1 MASRSCRKWPFCC
14 GQTCGPGPIGSPHM
28 RAPRA
33 SGGNDRRGFRAQ
45 ISRLLP
51 RHAAGKRRVAVLLA
65 IEIVRDNNDAVL
77 VIVVAELHAT
87 DPKLLSRLPVELGK
101 TRRGRKHG
109 PGVRQAREHLL
120 QGQTQGLDLLL
131 LHPDRVCLPVDDRQE
146 PETAVAWF
154 SDRFDLDPLCV
165 EISTHSFEP
174 PDYGGKTRSAPDTW
188 NSRIIARCAFSE
200 DSTRPV
206 RAGVSRVRDARARG
220 SPYTLPRRRFR
231 IPLGDLHMAETSKIA
246 VPSSG
251 RPATRATE
259 RDENGDPF
267 QVSSDG
273 QAGGKASVTLDTVK
287 SDPEVQAFIRN
298 ANRNLGV
305 IGYTEHGFRHVG
317 LVANI
322 ARNILK
328 RMGFDRRQQELA
340 AIAGY
345 LHDIGNVVS
354 RLDHAR
360 TGALL
365 AHGILRRLGATP
377 EDAAIV
383 MGAIGSHE
391 DEGHIGEPVHA
402 VSAAII
408 LADKADVHRSR
419 VRNPDPTTFDQHD
432 RVNFAA
438 TSSRLRVDPDTKSIT
453 LELEIDTSIAP
464 VMHYFEIFL
473 PRMLMSRRSAEALGY
488 AFHITINDVSV
499 L

>member
-1 MASRSCRKWPFCC
+1 MYVVERPLL
-14 GQTCGPGPIGSPHM
+14 P
-28 RAPRA
+28 
-33 SGGNDRRGFRAQ
+33 
-45 ISRLLP
+45 SRLT
-51 RHAAGKRRVAVLLA
+51 HAADGPRPVHEVLPILLPARGRRVPPGEADMTEA
-65 IEIVRDNNDAVL
+65 PEIV
-77 VIVVAELHAT
+77 
-87 DPKLLSRLPVELGK
+87 
-101 TRRGRKHG
+101 
-109 PGVRQAREHLL
+109 
-120 QGQTQGLDLLL
+120 
-131 LHPDRVCLPVDDRQE
+131 
-146 PETAVAWF
+146 
-154 SDRFDLDPLCV
+154 
-165 EISTHSFEP
+165 
-174 PDYGGKTRSAPDTW
+174 
-188 NSRIIARCAFSE
+188 
-200 DSTRPV
+200 
-206 RAGVSRVRDARARG
+206 
-220 SPYTLPRRRFR
+220 
-231 IPLGDLHMAETSKIA
+231 
-246 VPSSG
+246 VPSSR
-251 RPATRATE
+251 RPARRVTE
-259 RDENGDPF
+259 RDEDGDPF
-267 QVSSDG
+267 QVASDG
-273 QAGGKASVTLDTVK
+273 QATAGRASVALDTVK
-287 SDPEVQAFIRN
+287 ADPEVQAFIRN

-345 LHDIGNVVS
+345 LHDMGNVVS
-354 RLDHAR
+354 RFDHAR

-391 DEGHIGEPVHA
+391 DEGHMGEPVHA
-402 VSAAII
+402 VSAALI

-419 VRNPDPTTFDQHD
+419 VRNPEPTTFDQHD

-438 TSSRLRVDPDTKSIT
+438 TSSRLRVDPDAKSIT

-473 PRMLMSRRSAEALGY
+473 PRMLMSRRAAEALGY

>member
-1 MASRSCRKWPFCC
+1 
-14 GQTCGPGPIGSPHM
+14 
-28 RAPRA
+28 
-33 SGGNDRRGFRAQ
+33 
-45 ISRLLP
+45 
-51 RHAAGKRRVAVLLA
+51 
-65 IEIVRDNNDAVL
+65 
-77 VIVVAELHAT
+77 
-87 DPKLLSRLPVELGK
+87 
-101 TRRGRKHG
+101 
-109 PGVRQAREHLL
+109 
-120 QGQTQGLDLLL
+120 
-131 LHPDRVCLPVDDRQE
+131 
-146 PETAVAWF
+146 
-154 SDRFDLDPLCV
+154 
-165 EISTHSFEP
+165 
-174 PDYGGKTRSAPDTW
+174 
-188 NSRIIARCAFSE
+188 
-200 DSTRPV
+200 
-206 RAGVSRVRDARARG
+206 
-220 SPYTLPRRRFR
+220 
-231 IPLGDLHMAETSKIA
+231 MAETSNIV
-246 VPSSG
+246 VPSSRTTG
-251 RPATRATE
+251 IAAPPCVTKTV
-259 RDENGDPF
+259 DPF
-267 QVSSDG
+267 RASSDG

-287 SDPEVQAFIRN
+287 ADPEVQAFIRN

-340 AIAGY
+340 AIAAY

-354 RLDHAR
+354 RIDHAR

-365 AHGILRRLGATP
+365 AHGILSRLGATP

-402 VSAAII
+402 VSAALI

-432 RVNFAA
+432 RVNYAA
-438 TSSRLRVDPDTKSIT
+438 TSSRLRVDPEAMSIT

-473 PRMLMSRRSAEALGY
+473 PRMLMSRRAAEALGY

>member
-1 MASRSCRKWPFCC
+1 
-14 GQTCGPGPIGSPHM
+14 
-28 RAPRA
+28 
-33 SGGNDRRGFRAQ
+33 
-45 ISRLLP
+45 
-51 RHAAGKRRVAVLLA
+51 
-65 IEIVRDNNDAVL
+65 
-77 VIVVAELHAT
+77 
-87 DPKLLSRLPVELGK
+87 
-101 TRRGRKHG
+101 
-109 PGVRQAREHLL
+109 
-120 QGQTQGLDLLL
+120 
-131 LHPDRVCLPVDDRQE
+131 
-146 PETAVAWF
+146 
-154 SDRFDLDPLCV
+154 
-165 EISTHSFEP
+165 
-174 PDYGGKTRSAPDTW
+174 
-188 NSRIIARCAFSE
+188 
-200 DSTRPV
+200 
-206 RAGVSRVRDARARG
+206 
-220 SPYTLPRRRFR
+220 
-231 IPLGDLHMAETSKIA
+231 MAEAPEIA
-246 VPSSG
+246 VPRS
-251 RPATRATE
+251 RRAASRITQ
-259 RDENGDPF
+259 RDEELDPF

-273 QAGGKASVTLDTVK
+273 QVPGKASVALDTVK
-287 SDPEVQAFIRN
+287 ADPEVQAFIRS
-298 ANRNLGV
+298 ANRNLGA

-354 RLDHAR
+354 RHDHAR

-377 EDAAIV
+377 EDTAIV

-402 VSAAII
+402 VSAALI

-419 VRNPDPTTFDQHD
+419 VRNTDPTTFDQHD

-438 TSSRLRVDPDTKSIT
+438 TSSRLQVDSDARSIT
-453 LELEIDTSIAP
+453 LELQIDTSIAP

-473 PRMLMSRRSAEALGY
+473 PRMLMSRRAAEALGY

>member
-1 MASRSCRKWPFCC
+1 M
-14 GQTCGPGPIGSPHM
+14 TE
-28 RAPRA
+28 AP
-33 SGGNDRRGFRAQ
+33 
-45 ISRLLP
+45 
-51 RHAAGKRRVAVLLA
+51 
-65 IEIVRDNNDAVL
+65 E
-77 VIVVAELHAT
+77 
-87 DPKLLSRLPVELGK
+87 
-101 TRRGRKHG
+101 
-109 PGVRQAREHLL
+109 
-120 QGQTQGLDLLL
+120 
-131 LHPDRVCLPVDDRQE
+131 
-146 PETAVAWF
+146 
-154 SDRFDLDPLCV
+154 
-165 EISTHSFEP
+165 
-174 PDYGGKTRSAPDTW
+174 
-188 NSRIIARCAFSE
+188 
-200 DSTRPV
+200 
-206 RAGVSRVRDARARG
+206 
-220 SPYTLPRRRFR
+220 
-231 IPLGDLHMAETSKIA
+231 IA
-246 VPSSG
+246 VPSSR
-251 RPATRATE
+251 RPAPRATG
-259 RDENGDPF
+259 RDEVGDPF
-267 QVSSDG
+267 QVASDG
-273 QAGGKASVTLDTVK
+273 QAGVGKASVALDIVK
-287 SDPEVQAFIRN
+287 ADPEVQAFIRN
-298 ANRNLGV
+298 ANRNLGA

-345 LHDIGNVVS
+345 LHDMGNVVS

-402 VSAAII
+402 VSAALI

-438 TSSRLRVDPDTKSIT
+438 TSSRLRVEPDGKSIT

-473 PRMLMSRRSAEALGY
+473 PRMLMSRRAAEALGY